1 MTWAADVCVVGAGP
15 AGLAAAVR
23 AGEAGASVAL
33 LDSGAAMGGQYWRHP
48 ASARGGLDHD
58 LHHDVAVYA
67 DLYRRAT
74 ALIQQGTLAYRPG
87 QHVWTLS
94 AGQDGCLVRALGDG
108 PAAAETVVSVRL
120 TVLATGA
127 MDRPLPFPGWDLPG
141 VLTVG
146 GLQALLKGHG
156 VLAGQRVLLA
166 GTGPLLLSAAAGVL
180 ARGGTV
186 VGVLESARQRRWARH
201 LTALAGVPGKLAEGA
216 RYAAVLARHGVTV
229 RTGVMVT
236 AAHGDDRVRSVTSA
250 RAGRDGMSQRRHEV
264 DVLAVGWGF
273 TPRLELHAAAGCAL
287 AAGEHGAVSVTVD
300 DDQFTSCPAVLSAG
314 EPTGIGGAS
323 LAVAEGQ
330 IAGIAAARRLGRGA
344 GPGERELAS
353 LKRSRGR
360 LRAFAAAL
368 ASVYPDP
375 GGWAARLTDDTVIC
389 RCEEVSYAEV
399 RQALELG
406 AGDVRTVKLLSR
418 AGMGW
423 CQGRICGYVVGCLA
437 GGGTAD
443 PAAALRMPIAAP
455 MPLGLLADAELAEDA
470 ELPADAELAEDA
482 ELPAHAELAEDAEL
496 PADAEL
502 AEDGEL
508 PADAGP

>member
-1 MTWAADVCVVGAGP
+1 M
-15 AGLAAAVR
+15 
-23 AGEAGASVAL
+23 AL

-48 ASARGGLDHD
+48 ASAPGDLDHG

-108 PAAAETVVSVRL
+108 PAAAETVVRARL

-186 VGVLESARQRRWARH
+186 AGVLESARQRRWARH

-250 RAGRDGMSQRRHEV
+250 RAGRDGIEPAPARGGRAGRGLGV
-264 DVLAVGWGF
+264 
-273 TPRLELHAAAGCAL
+273 HAPPG
-287 AAGEHGAVSVTVD
+287 
-300 DDQFTSCPAVLSAG
+300 
-314 EPTGIGGAS
+314 
-323 LAVAEGQ
+323 
-330 IAGIAAARRLGRGA
+330 AARRGRLCA
-344 GPGERELAS
+344 
-353 LKRSRGR
+353 RGR
-360 LRAFAAAL
+360 RA
-368 ASVYPDP
+368 
-375 GGWAARLTDDTVIC
+375 R
-389 RCEEVSYAEV
+389 R
-399 RQALELG
+399 RQ
-406 AGDVRTVKLLSR
+406 R
-418 AGMGW
+418 
-423 CQGRICGYVVGCLA
+423 
-437 GGGTAD
+437 
-443 PAAALRMPIAAP
+443 
-455 MPLGLLADAELAEDA
+455 
-470 ELPADAELAEDA
+470 
-482 ELPAHAELAEDAEL
+482 
-496 PADAEL
+496 
-502 AEDGEL
+502 DG
-508 PADAGP
+508 